1 MEEDSQLSAME
12 EIVCKFEFV
21 LPFKQL
27 NNNFARGYL
36 CDIILN
42 LNHNFRSHQQNAYV
56 TLWIFSEYTF
66 EHTYTQ
72 THHTLLA
79 TIY

>member
-56 TLWIFSEYTF
+56 TL
-66 EHTYTQ
+66 
-72 THHTLLA
+72 
-79 TIY
+79 